1 MGRAGIIDY
10 GTRWSPGISLTYRG
24 YEKLASKLLS
34 THSFV
39 RPQQS
44 HSSVPTADF
53 SCRRVERQSRT
64 ALLQRR
70 RRLVL
75 DGREHDGMLRWI
87 GAEGDRTTWRTYDN
101 ANHVRRIDR
110 VPSSASRALY
120 SEREVQV

>member
-1 MGRAGIIDY
+1 MGRAGIIEH
-10 GTRWSPGISLTYRG
+10 GTRWSPGISLTYRA

-87 GAEGDRTTWRTYDN
+87 GAERDRATWRTYDGGD
-101 ANHVRRIDR
+101 HVRRISR
-110 VPSSASRALY
+110 VPNSASHPLLH
-120 SEREVQV
+120 